1 MKKLLSITCILIS
14 LLLTAC
20 SAQPQAPTEAVPEVQ
35 HNRYITTGRY
45 YTDGSVI
52 TADGNEWGYST
63 DTISDRPAENA
74 MPVYVAFDDNG
85 TANNIYDDSILGLVL
100 DLETYIYDRLESTLS
115 ESEAFTIERDGNN
128 ITIITTNKGE

>member
-20 SAQPQAPTEAVPEVQ
+20 SAQPQAPTEDPAP

-45 YTDGSVI
+45 YTNGSVI
-52 TADGNEWGYST
+52 TADGNIWGYST
-63 DTISDRPAENA
+63 DTISDRPAEDA

-85 TANNIYDDSILGLVL
+85 TADNIYDDSILGLVL
-100 DLETYIYDRLESTLS
+100 DVETLIYDRLESTLS

-128 ITIITTNKGE
+128 IHITTNKGE